1 MSKEEIEVKVKSLG
15 RKYGIS
21 FRKMV
26 VKEFEKGL
34 LNKDELKRKYNISGN
49 SRVLVWCRKY
59 GKLHYPAKGNAGRH
73 MKDPQKQRI
82 KELERQLE
90 DEKLK
95 VIAYQKMIEI
105 TEREEGISILK
116 KGEVKQSKSLGKDTH
131 GK

>member
-1 MSKEEIEVKVKSLG
+1 MSKSEVVEKVKSPKI
-15 RKYGIS
+15 KYGIN
-21 FRKMV
+21 FKKMV

-59 GKLHYPAKGNAGRH
+59 GKLHYPAKANAGRH

-82 KELERQLE
+82 KELERLLE

-116 KGEVKQSKSLGKDTH
+116 KGEAKQSMSLDKDTH